1 MATYLLCL
9 LDVIFNRPTVGILM
23 GNNCV
28 PLLAYFFLY
37 SLVAEFMV
45 RLLKIE
51 KDEMSRSTINL
62 SIATIEGSSEKRSHK
77 TGSR

>member
-1 MATYLLCL
+1 
-9 LDVIFNRPTVGILM
+9 M
-23 GNNCV
+23 GTNCV
-28 PLLAYFFLY
+28 PLLTYFFLY

-77 TGSR
+77 IGSR